1 MADVEPAPRRSGGPP
16 RWMMF
21 TGCGCLLPG
30 FILVATV
37 AWTMQLFGQLIHTA
51 EAWRGLEALIA
62 FDDSARGVPTG
73 EEDNPNTPVDE
84 SREQGEFKLLLGG
97 AIPFSGGVEAYWF
110 GRSVP
115 SPADTDRSY
124 GEDALSVTF
133 LKLPSDQSE
142 AATTAAPG
150 TPTHEDMTVEVQG
163 VPLRGRRLPEMV
175 SDELYFK
182 ISGLEEVRGAGAAVW
197 LREGFTDPEEEGET
211 FDLLLFL
218 QRPASSQPITDAEI
232 VRFLEP
238 FHVAALAEEASADG
252 GEGAGEGPGGD
263 GEGR

>member
-1 MADVEPAPRRSGGPP
+1 
-16 RWMMF
+16 
-21 TGCGCLLPG
+21 
-30 FILVATV
+30 
-37 AWTMQLFGQLIHTA
+37 
-51 EAWRGLEALIA
+51 
-62 FDDSARGVPTG
+62 
-73 EEDNPNTPVDE
+73 
-84 SREQGEFKLLLGG
+84 
-97 AIPFSGGVEAYWF
+97 
-110 GRSVP
+110 
-115 SPADTDRSY
+115 
-124 GEDALSVTF
+124 
-133 LKLPSDQSE
+133 
-142 AATTAAPG
+142 
-150 TPTHEDMTVEVQG
+150 MTVEVQG